1 MSFKA
6 FKTWRRSARLLPVLL
21 LGAWALPAQA
31 GVAIDR
37 LNAFFATKEGL
48 RASFV
53 QTVQAPAFDQP
64 EVSRGTLMLLRPNRF
79 RWDYQEPYKQ
89 QIVADGQRLWL
100 YDEELEQVVVKPL
113 DKALGDT
120 PAMLLSGSGVIGERF
135 TVEELPDRGD
145 GLAWVQLIPKQADT
159 GFEAVRLGFDA
170 RDLRRMAL
178 VDGFGQVTRMQF
190 SDVVRDPNIKP
201 AAFRFVPPPGVDVIG
216 DPGEPAAGDDARP

>member
-1 MSFKA
+1 MKIHGLHA
-6 FKTWRRSARLLPVLL
+6 ARLAALFLL
-21 LGAWALPAQA
+21 LLSMALPALA
-31 GVAIDR
+31 GLGTDR
-37 LNAFFATKEGL
+37 LHAFFNAQGGL

-53 QTVQAPAFDQP
+53 QTVQDAAFDQP

-100 YDEELEQVVVKPL
+100 YDEDLAQVVVKPL

-120 PAMLLSGSGVIGERF
+120 PAMLLSGSGAIEDRF
-135 TVEELPDRGD
+135 KIEELGDRGD
-145 GLAWVQLIPKQADT
+145 GLAWVQLTPKQADT

-170 RDLRRMAL
+170 HDLRRMEL

-190 SDVVRDPNIKP
+190 DDVVRDPAIKP
-201 AAFRFVPPPGVDVIG
+201 AAFRFVLPEGVDVIG
-216 DPGEPAAGDDARP
+216 EAGDDARP

>member
-1 MSFKA
+1 MIFNGFKR
-6 FKTWRRSARLLPVLL
+6 WRLSARVLFVVL
-21 LGAWALPAQA
+21 AVWALPVQA

-37 LNAFFATKEGL
+37 LNAFFASKDGL

-64 EVSRGTLMLLRPNRF
+64 EVSRGTLLLLRPNRF
-79 RWDYQEPYKQ
+79 RWDYQEPYRQ

-120 PAMLLSGSGVIGERF
+120 PAMLLSGSGSIEDRF
-135 TVEELPDRGD
+135 TLEELGDRGD
-145 GLAWVQLIPKQADT
+145 GLAWVQLTPKQADT
-159 GFEAVRLGFDA
+159 GFEAVRLGFDTH
-170 RDLRRMAL
+170 DLRKMEL

-190 SDVVRDPNIKP
+190 SDIVRDPDIMP

-216 DPGEPAAGDDARP
+216 DPNRGDGARP

>member
-1 MSFKA
+1 MSVRGFA
-6 FKTWRRSARLLPVLL
+6 EWRLLALLL
-21 LGAWALPAQA
+21 LGLLTLPVQA
-31 GVAIDR
+31 GVATDR
-37 LNAFFATKEGL
+37 LNAFFAAKDGL
-48 RASFV
+48 RATFV

-64 EVSRGTLMLLRPNRF
+64 EVSRGTLLLLRPNRF

-113 DKALGDT
+113 DAALGDT
-120 PAMLLSGSGVIGERF
+120 PAMLLSGSGSVEERF
-135 TVEELPDRGD
+135 TLEELPERGN
-145 GLAWVQLIPKQADT
+145 GLVWVQLTPKQEDT

-170 RDLRRMAL
+170 HDLRRMEL

-190 SDVVRDPNIKP
+190 SDVARDTKISP

-216 DPGEPAAGDDARP
+216 EPGETDDDARP

>member
-37 LNAFFATKEGL
+37 LNAFFAAKEGL

-120 PAMLLSGSGVIGERF
+120 PAMLLSGSGVIGDRF
-135 TVEELPDRGD
+135 TVEELPGRGD
-145 GLAWVQLIPKQADT
+145 GLAWVQLTPKQADT

-170 RDLRRMAL
+170 HDLRRMAL

>member
-1 MSFKA
+1 MSVRGFA
-6 FKTWRRSARLLPVLL
+6 GWRLLALLL
-21 LGAWALPAQA
+21 LGLLTLPAQA
-31 GVAIDR
+31 GVATDR
-37 LNAFFATKEGL
+37 LNAFFAAKDGL

-64 EVSRGTLMLLRPNRF
+64 EVSRGTLLLLRPNRF

-113 DKALGDT
+113 DTALGDT
-120 PAMLLSGSGVIGERF
+120 PAMLLSGSGSVEERF
-135 TVEELPDRGD
+135 TLKELPERGN
-145 GLAWVQLIPKQADT
+145 GLTWVQLTPKQEDT

-170 RDLRRMAL
+170 HDLRRMEL

-190 SDVVRDPNIKP
+190 FDVARDTQISP

-216 DPGEPAAGDDARP
+216 ESAETGDDARP